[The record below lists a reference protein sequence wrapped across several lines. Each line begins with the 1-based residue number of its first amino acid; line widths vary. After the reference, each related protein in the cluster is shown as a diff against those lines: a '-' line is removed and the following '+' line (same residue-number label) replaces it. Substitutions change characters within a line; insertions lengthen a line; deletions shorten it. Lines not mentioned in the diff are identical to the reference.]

1 VSEPSVPIRFLT
13 LPDELADYGRAA
25 YVVLPIPYDGS
36 ASYNAG
42 SRNGP
47 LAVLAA
53 SDHLEYYDEEL
64 RGEFHKCGICT
75 LDPLEPD
82 ARGPEA
88 MCQRVERVARKVIR
102 DGKTLIGLGGEH
114 TISIGL
120 VRAALKKWPGLS
132 VLQIDAHADLRNEYH
147 SSRYSHACTM
157 RRIVEAGASVVGVG
171 IRSISA
177 EEARFAKRNPQRI
190 THITAR
196 QCWESDDWLEVALDS
211 LSDHVYVSV
220 DLDGLDPAVAPGV
233 GTPEPGGLDW
243 YQLCSLLRM
252 VAEEKQIVAADVVEV
267 CPIPGQTITEFAAA
281 RIIYKIICYREF
293 AQQRPA

>member
-64 RGEFHKCGICT
+64 GGEFHKCGICT

-177 EEARFAKRNPQRI
+177 EEARFAKRNQQRI